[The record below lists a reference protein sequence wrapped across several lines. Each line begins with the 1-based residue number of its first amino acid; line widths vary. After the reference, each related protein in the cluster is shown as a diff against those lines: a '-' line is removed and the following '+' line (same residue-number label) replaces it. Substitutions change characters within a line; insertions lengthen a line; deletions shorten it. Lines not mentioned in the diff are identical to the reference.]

1 MTDPRGPSYFSTSAA
16 DLRKGAIAFKVCI
29 LDFWMELRTGNSF
42 LDIWKYLRECKENKK
57 EGEVNSLSLLE
68 VLKPLL

>member
-42 LDIWKYLRECKENKK
+42 LDIGNI
-57 EGEVNSLSLLE
+57 
-68 VLKPLL
+68 